1 MQDLNG
7 VESLLDPDGNCTHS
21 LFNMF
26 ITGRASPYFHN
37 GSLNIQ
43 QEGTDKIEERYV
55 RKERYRVLS
64 KTMHFD

>member
-7 VESLLDPDGNCTHS
+7 VESVIDPDGNCTHS

-37 GSLNIQ
+37 GSMNIQ
-43 QEGTDKIEERYV
+43 QEGTDKIEERYL
-55 RKERYRVLS
+55 YLP
-64 KTMHFD
+64 